1 MTGRAPSHRTPGTV
15 TDMKLTR
22 LISVSAALVLTAC
35 TMIPPYQ
42 RPETPVS
49 TQWSGPGLAP
59 GSPTTPQPASEIA
72 WQDLFT
78 NPRLRSVV
86 ELALS
91 NNRDLRIA
99 ALNVDRVR
107 SLYQIQR
114 AELSPA
120 VGAMATGD
128 VYRLPANMSE
138 SGRSRTVEQYSVQLG
153 TLAWELDFFGRIRS
167 LEASALEQ
175 YLATE
180 QAQAAVHIS
189 LVAAVASSYLALAA
203 DVESLAI
210 SQATLAAY
218 RESAELIRHSRDA
231 GVASDLDLAQAS
243 SQVDAARAAV
253 AAFSG
258 RVATG
263 RNALDLLVGA
273 PVPADLLPDALITV
287 TELSELAGG
296 LPSEALLSRPDILA
310 AEHQLIAANARIGAA
325 RAAFFPSISLTA
337 GAGTMSPDL
346 SDLFGAGS
354 GTWTFSPQILA
365 PIFASGSLKANLRAS
380 ELDREIA
387 LVEYEKAIQAAFR
400 EVSDG
405 LTLRSTLREQRAAEE
420 ALVQDLER
428 AVRLSDA
435 RYQAGIDSYL
445 AVLIAERSL
454 FAAQQTLVNVR
465 LAEQVN
471 LVNLYKALGGGAPT
485 AEAVGASSSTTTNLE
500 SASPAADGEVGRG
513 VLGTYGSF

>member
-1 MTGRAPSHRTPGTV
+1 MRP
-15 TDMKLTR
+15 R
-22 LISVSAALVLTAC
+22 LLVLAAAGLALAAC
-35 TMIPPYQ
+35 TMIPPYE
-42 RPETPVS
+42 RPQAPVPAD
-49 TQWSGPGLAP
+49 WSGPAVEPTPAP
-59 GSPTTPQPASEIA
+59 SSLPASEVPWSEA
-72 WQDLFT
+72 LTDR
-78 NPRLRSVV
+78 RLRSVV
-86 ELALS
+86 ELALA

-114 AELSPA
+114 SELYPA
-120 VGAMATGD
+120 VGAMASGD
-128 VYRLPANMSE
+128 VYRLPASMSE
-138 SGRSRTVEQYSVQLG
+138 SGRSKTVEQYSVQLG
-153 TLAWELDFFGRIRS
+153 TLSWELDFFGRIRS

-180 QAQAAVHIS
+180 QARAAAHIS

-231 GVASDLDLAQAS
+231 GVASDLDLAQVS

-263 RNALDLLVGA
+263 RNALELLAGA
-273 PVPADLLPDALITV
+273 PVPTDLLPDALTTV
-287 TELSELAGG
+287 TELAELAAG

-337 GAGTMSPDL
+337 GAGTMSADL
-346 SDLFGAGS
+346 SGLFGAGS

-365 PIFASGSLKANLRAS
+365 PIFASGSLRANLRTS

-387 LVEYEKAIQAAFR
+387 LVEYEKAIQGAFR

-420 ALVQDLER
+420 TLVQDLER

-454 FAAQQTLVNVR
+454 FAAQQSLVNVR

-471 LVNLYKALGGGAPT
+471 LLNLYKALGGGGPIAGP
-485 AEAVGASSSTTTNLE
+485 ADQPSDPSGGAAAG
-500 SASPAADGEVGRG
+500 SAAADRAPWP
-513 VLGTYGSF
+513 